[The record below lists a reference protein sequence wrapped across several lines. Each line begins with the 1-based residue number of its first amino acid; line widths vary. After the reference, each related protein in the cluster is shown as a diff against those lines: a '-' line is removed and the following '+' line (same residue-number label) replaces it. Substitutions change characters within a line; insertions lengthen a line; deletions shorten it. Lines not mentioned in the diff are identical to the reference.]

1 MEISLKCGELYRKT
15 AQRKR
20 LNRDSST
27 VLLKIDR
34 ARLFTGVNM
43 DPNLRVALVEAHC
56 LPEKRKD
63 WFQPASSNDDPLK
76 QWMLTWNM
84 WAQVKML
91 AAVMLDNL
99 IDQVFAKGGIDLT
112 KNLKDTK
119 DNSMSR
125 FNNYK
130 TK

>member
-1 MEISLKCGELYRKT
+1 
-15 AQRKR
+15 
-20 LNRDSST
+20 
-27 VLLKIDR
+27 
-34 ARLFTGVNM
+34 M